1 MGKKKVKKENIG
13 LALGGGAVL
22 GAAHIGVIR
31 AVEEYNVPVK
41 FISGTS
47 IGALVAAL
55 YAFGKNWEEIQGI
68 ALKLNWLDLSGLTLS
83 KYGLLSNEKIGNVI
97 VEHLGDAIIED
108 SKIPLAIIS
117 TDISSGKVVV
127 INKGSLAD
135 AVMAS
140 TCIPGVFIPVEK
152 DNQLLIDGGIM
163 ENVPVLSLQEMGSD
177 YNIGVDLNI
186 RNSIVKPNNIVE
198 VLINTIQL
206 TLRNV
211 TKLQTKKAD
220 LLITPDLS
228 AFNHYDISQVPE
240 LIQKGYEESKRAIEK
255 HL

>member
-1 MGKKKVKKENIG
+1 MKKENIG

-31 AVEEYNVPVK
+31 AMEEYDVPVK

-47 IGALVAAL
+47 IGSLVAAL
-55 YAFGKNWEEIQGI
+55 YSFGLKWKEMEEI
-68 ALKLNWLDLSGLTLS
+68 ALNLNWLDLSGLTLS

-97 VEHLGDAIIED
+97 TEHLGDVKIED
-108 SKIPLAIIS
+108 SKIPLAIIA
-117 TDISSGKVVV
+117 TDISGGKIVV
-127 INKGSLAD
+127 IKKGSVAD

-152 DNQLLIDGGIM
+152 EGKFLIDGGIM
-163 ENVPVLSLQEMGSD
+163 ENVPVLSLQEMGSGC
-177 YNIGVDLNI
+177 NIGVDLNI

-198 VLINTIQL
+198 VLINTIHL

-220 LLITPDLS
+220 ILITPDLS
-228 AFNHYDISQVPE
+228 AFNHYDTSQVPD
-240 LIQKGYEESKRAIEK
+240 LIQRGYEESKKAIEK
-255 HL
+255 HLIN